1 MLPARTL
8 AFGALLAAATPPAA
22 APSGA
27 WKGFELKWE
36 GLARQEW
43 TDELAFQPT
52 PNRWMLQLRPA
63 IELGNERVHLG
74 VGGDFVYSQD
84 TNYDPRPVVMRDNYK
99 SRDARVD
106 LAFLRLKPAS
116 WLTLEGGRFEMP
128 LPVTEMIWDR
138 DLRAQG
144 GAATIAWNNEQG
156 EPRLALLGVW
166 TKGSHV
172 FDDEDTTLAAG
183 SVTLTLRSG
192 PMTRFELAGAYLKF
206 DGLDSLS
213 PMLRRQNTR
222 VAGALVKEY
231 EVVDLVARFRHE
243 GAVMTQLVAEY
254 GWNTRVDQDKK
265 GVWLAAIFGSTVS
278 ARARLEYSYAYVERD
293 ATLGAYSTDDFLWTT
308 AWEHHKAD
316 LGVRAGRKASLHVV
330 GQVQRFLSAATQPER
345 EKWYTR
351 WRVELRMHN

>member
-8 AFGALLAAATPPAA
+8 AVGALLAAVAPSAA
-22 APSGA
+22 AQSGA
-27 WKGFELKWE
+27 WKGFQLKWE

-43 TDELAFQPT
+43 TDKLAFQPT
-52 PNRWMLQLRPA
+52 PNRWMLQLRPV
-63 IELGNERVHLG
+63 IEFANEKVHLG
-74 VGGDFVYSQD
+74 VGGDFIYSQD
-84 TNYDPRPVVMRDNYK
+84 KNYDPTPVVMRDNYK

-144 GAATIAWNNEQG
+144 GAATITWSNQQG
-156 EPRLALLGVW
+156 EPRLAVIGAW

-172 FDDEDTTLAAG
+172 FDDQDTTLAAG
-183 SVTLTLRSG
+183 SVALTLRRG
-192 PMTRFELAGAYLKF
+192 PMTRFELAGSYLRF
-206 DGLDSLS
+206 DGLASLA

-222 VAGALVKEY
+222 VAGVLVKQY

-278 ARARLEYSYAYVERD
+278 ARVCLEYSYAYVERD
-293 ATLGAYSTDDFLWTT
+293 ATLGAYSADDFLWTT
-308 AWEHHKAD
+308 AWEHHKGD
-316 LGVRAGRKASLHVV
+316 LGFRAGHKASLHVV
-330 GQVQRFLSAATQPER
+330 GQVQRFLSAATQAAR
-345 EKWYTR
+345 EQWYAR